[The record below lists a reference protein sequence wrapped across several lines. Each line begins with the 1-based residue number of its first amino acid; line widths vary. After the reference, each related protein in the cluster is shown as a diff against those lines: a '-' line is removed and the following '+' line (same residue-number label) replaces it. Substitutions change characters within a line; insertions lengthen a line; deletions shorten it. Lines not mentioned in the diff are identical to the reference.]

1 MKNKGFTIVELMA
14 IIVILGIL
22 STIAIVGVSRY
33 RKEVRDKEL
42 IQLHSTIEAAYDT
55 YRQGQMG
62 TQYKKD
68 ITIKSTS
75 SEAYNSYFEELSF
88 NGQRL
93 SLKDINGSE
102 FNLKIKGDLLDIDQ
116 YKKETTTEEN
126 KIADGTCL
134 VTTTVKD
141 NKIKKS
147 CQENNGAIEPS
158 KEELLCIKLKVNGE
172 YVINDYENSNSLCRY
187 FTK

>member
-62 TQYKKD
+62 KYEKD
-68 ITIKSTS
+68 ITINSDKNK
-75 SEAYNSYFEELSF
+75 AYNSYFEELSF

-93 SLKDINGSE
+93 SLKDINESE
-102 FNLKIKGDLLDIDQ
+102 FHLKIKGDLLNKEK
-116 YKKETTTEEN
+116 YKSKRTTEDD

-147 CQENNGAIEPS
+147 CQTNNGDIEPS

-172 YVINDYENSNSLCRY
+172 EVINDYKNSNSLCKY
-187 FTK
+187 FNK

>member
-62 TQYKKD
+62 KYEKD
-68 ITIKSTS
+68 ITIDVIAFNIDNEDDLSQLECTS
-75 SEAYNSYFEELSF
+75 MVTSGKFYNA
-88 NGQRL
+88 Q
-93 SLKDINGSE
+93 
-102 FNLKIKGDLLDIDQ
+102 
-116 YKKETTTEEN
+116 T
-126 KIADGTCL
+126 
-134 VTTTVKD
+134 
-141 NKIKKS
+141 
-147 CQENNGAIEPS
+147 AIE
-158 KEELLCIKLKVNGE
+158 LA
-172 YVINDYENSNSLCRY
+172 NSLNNSINRI
-187 FTK
+187 KEVDARIIGN

>member
-55 YRQGQMG
+55 YRQGQIG
-62 TQYKKD
+62 KYEKD
-68 ITIKSTS
+68 ITISSTSS

-102 FNLKIKGDLLDIDQ
+102 FSLKIKGNLL
-116 YKKETTTEEN
+116 KEAKYTNKRTTEEN

-141 NKIKKS
+141 NQIKKS

-158 KEELLCIKLKVNGE
+158 KEELLCIILKVNGE
-172 YVINDYENSNSLCRY
+172 EVINDYENSNSLCKY
-187 FTK
+187 FE

>member
-62 TQYKKD
+62 KYAKD
-68 ITIKSTS
+68 IKINSTS
-75 SEAYNSYFEELSF
+75 SAAYNSYFEELSF

-102 FNLKIKGDLLDIDQ
+102 FHLKIKGDLLN
-116 YKKETTTEEN
+116 KEKYTKERTAEN
-126 KIADGTCL
+126 DKIEDGTCL

-141 NKIKKS
+141 DQIKKS
-147 CQENNGAIEPS
+147 CQTNNEDIEPS

-172 YVINDYENSNSLCRY
+172 YVINDYENSNSLCKY
-187 FTK
+187 FE

>member
-68 ITIKSTS
+68 ITIDSTS

-93 SLKDINGSE
+93 SLKDINDSE
-102 FNLKIKGDLLDIDQ
+102 FKLKIKGNLLNEEK
-116 YKKETTTEEN
+116 YTKERGTDDK

-134 VTTTVKD
+134 VTTTVE
-141 NKIKKS
+141 NNNIIKS
-147 CQENNGAIEPS
+147 CQTNNGDIEPS
-158 KEELLCIKLKVNGE
+158 KEELLCIILKVNGE
-172 YVINDYENSNSLCRY
+172 EVINDYNNSNSLCRY

>member
-14 IIVILGIL
+14 VIVILGIL
-22 STIAIVGVSRY
+22 STIAIVGVSKY

-42 IQLHSTIEAAYDT
+42 IQLHSTIETAYDT

-62 TQYKKD
+62 MQYEKD
-68 ITIKSTS
+68 IIINSNSNK
-75 SEAYNSYFEELSF
+75 AYNSYFEELSF

-102 FNLKIKGDLLDIDQ
+102 FSLKIKGDLLDNST
-116 YKKETTTEEN
+116 YKNERTTEEN
-126 KIADGTCL
+126 KITDGTCL
-134 VTTTVKD
+134 VTTTVA
-141 NKIKKS
+141 NNQIQKS
-147 CQENNGAIEPS
+147 CQKNGGTIVSS

-172 YVINDYENSNSLCRY
+172 EVINDYNDSNSLCRY
-187 FTK
+187 FK

>member
-62 TQYKKD
+62 KYEKN
-68 ITIKSTS
+68 ITIDSNS

-102 FNLKIKGDLLDIDQ
+102 FNLKIKGDLLNKEK
-116 YKKETTTEEN
+116 YKKERTTEDD

-147 CQENNGAIEPS
+147 CQTNNGAIEPS
-158 KEELLCIKLKVNGE
+158 KEELLCIKLTVNGE
-172 YVINDYENSNSLCRY
+172 EVINDYNNSNSLCKY
-187 FTK
+187 FNK

>member
-14 IIVILGIL
+14 VIVILGIL
-22 STIAIVGVSRY
+22 STIAIVGVSKY

-42 IQLHSTIEAAYDT
+42 IQLHSTIETAYDT

-62 TQYKKD
+62 MQYVKD
-68 ITIKSTS
+68 IKINSDS
-75 SEAYNSYFEELSF
+75 NQAYNSYFEELSF

-102 FNLKIKGDLLDIDQ
+102 FSLKIKGDLLNNNQTYQNERPTD
-116 YKKETTTEEN
+116 EN
-126 KIADGTCL
+126 KITDGTCL
-134 VTTTVKD
+134 VTTTV
-141 NKIKKS
+141 
-147 CQENNGAIEPS
+147 ENNQIQKLCQKNNGTIVPS

-172 YVINDYENSNSLCRY
+172 EVINDYNDSNSLCRY
-187 FTK
+187 FK

>member
-62 TQYKKD
+62 KYAKD
-68 ITIKSTS
+68 IKINSTS
-75 SEAYNSYFEELSF
+75 SAAYNSYFEELSF

-102 FNLKIKGDLLDIDQ
+102 FNLKIKGDLLNIDQ
-116 YKKETTTEEN
+116 YKNARPTEAN

-134 VTTTVKD
+134 VTTTVK
-141 NKIKKS
+141 NNEIIKS
-147 CQENNGAIEPS
+147 CQENNKGIEPS

-172 YVINDYENSNSLCRY
+172 EVINDYNNSNSLCKY
-187 FTK
+187 FNK

>member
-62 TQYKKD
+62 KYAKD
-68 ITIKSTS
+68 ITINSNKDK
-75 SEAYNSYFEELSF
+75 AYNSYFEELSF

-93 SLKDINGSE
+93 SLKDINDSE
-102 FNLKIKGDLLDIDQ
+102 FHLKIKGDLLDEDK
-116 YKKETTTEEN
+116 YKTDKQTDDD

-141 NKIKKS
+141 NKIKKL
-147 CQENNGAIEPS
+147 CQTNNGAIEPS
-158 KEELLCIKLKVNGE
+158 KEELLCIILKVNGE
-172 YVINDYENSNSLCRY
+172 EVINDYNNSNSLCRY